1 VDISEQCG
9 YTIKKQVDL
18 YHSIKPLFTNKPLL
32 VVANKID
39 LIKLEDVPADDRLL
53 LDTISKD
60 RNTSI
65 IQMSNATEEGINN
78 VKEQGCEL
86 LLQDRY
92 ERKIKGKKMESVINR
107 IHIATPTPRDEKE
120 RPLSIP
126 DTVLA
131 EKKKK
136 KNFFTKRS

>member
-1 VDISEQCG
+1 MRL
-9 YTIKKQVDL
+9 YYKKQVDL

-39 LIKLEDVPADDRLL
+39 LRKLEDLPSEERSLL
-53 LDTISKD
+53 ETLSKD

-65 IQMSNATEEGINN
+65 IQMSNATEEGIIN
-78 VKEQGCEL
+78 VKEQACEL
-86 LLQDRY
+86 LLADRY

-107 IHIATPTPRDEKE
+107 IHIATPTPRDERE

-126 DTVLA
+126 DTVLT
-131 EKKKK
+131 EKKRKK
-136 KNFFTKRS
+136 SLSHVDVN